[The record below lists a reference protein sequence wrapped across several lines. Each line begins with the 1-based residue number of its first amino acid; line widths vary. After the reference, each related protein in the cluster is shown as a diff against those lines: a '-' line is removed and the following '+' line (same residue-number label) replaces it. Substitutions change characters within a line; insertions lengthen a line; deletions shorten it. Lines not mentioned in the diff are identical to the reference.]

1 VANTLDAVE
10 HSCGST
16 APFSLGV
23 EEELL
28 LVNAHSLTLEHH
40 TSEVMGRVRAQ
51 AGEVKPDVYEALV
64 ESATPIVADAAAAA
78 ASLSGLRAA
87 LRDAGATL
95 LGCGL
100 HPTAAFGDVVHV
112 PERRYLE
119 IAESMQG
126 LLRRTPTCALHVHVG
141 MPDPDTAIAVHNRLR
156 AYLPLLQALAA
167 HSPYWHGVDSG
178 FATARAQL
186 FRGFPRAVVPPAFES
201 WDAYLELIDYW
212 RAAGD
217 LPDYTFLWWDI
228 RPHPQLG
235 TVEMRAMD
243 AQSRLDSAA
252 GLAALV
258 HALAAACADG
268 AEEVPMPAEA
278 LGESSFRAGRDGL
291 DATLWWRGTLRPVRE
306 IAVDALSLA
315 TPYARDLGDEDA
327 LEGIERILRE
337 GGGAQRMRAAHDAG
351 GMEAVLAL
359 LAAEAAVPYDST
371 QTTSPSRTQSNIA
384 RA

>member
-1 VANTLDAVE
+1 VE
-10 HSCGST
+10 HSFGCS

-28 LVNAHSLTLEHH
+28 LVNAQSLALEHH
-40 TSEVMGRVRAQ
+40 ASDVIPRTHPP

-64 ESATPIVADAAAAA
+64 ESATPIVTDAQAAAGALA
-78 ASLSGLRAA
+78 GLRAA
-87 LRDAGATL
+87 LQAAGATL

-100 HPTAAFGDVVHV
+100 HPTGAFGDVIHV
-112 PERRYLE
+112 AERRYLE
-119 IAESMQG
+119 IAASMQG

-141 MPDPDTAIAVHNRLR
+141 MPDPQTAIAVHNRLR
-156 AYLPLLQALAA
+156 SFLPLLQALAA

-201 WDAYLELIDYW
+201 WEDYVELIDYW

-228 RPHPQLG
+228 RPHPNLG
-235 TVEMRAMD
+235 TVEVRAMD

-258 HALAAACADG
+258 QALAAACADG
-268 AEEVPMPAEA
+268 AEEAGLPAEA
-278 LGESSFRAGRDGL
+278 LAESSFRAGRDGL
-291 DATLWWRGTLRPVRE
+291 DATLWWRGALRPVRE
-306 IAVDALSLA
+306 IAADALALA
-315 TPYARDLGDEDA
+315 TPYARTLGGDDA

-337 GGGAQRMRAAHDAG
+337 GGGAQRMRAAHDTG
-351 GMEAVLAL
+351 GMRAVLAL
-359 LAAEAAVPYDST
+359 VAAEAGAPYDST
-371 QTTSPSRTQSNIA
+371 QTTSPIRTQSNIA

>member
-1 VANTLDAVE
+1 VE
-10 HSCGST
+10 HSFGRT

-28 LVNAHSLTLEHH
+28 LVNAHTLQLEHH
-40 TSEVMGRVRAQ
+40 ASEVIARTRPP
-51 AGEVKPDVYEALV
+51 AGEIKPDVYEALV
-64 ESATPIVADAAAAA
+64 ESATPIETDAPSAGAA
-78 ASLSGLRAA
+78 LGGLRAA
-87 LRDAGATL
+87 LQAAGATL

-100 HPTAAFGDVVHV
+100 HPTGAFGDVVHV

-119 IAESMQG
+119 IAASMQG

-141 MPDPDTAIAVHNRLR
+141 MPDPQTAIAAHNRLR
-156 AYLPLLQALAA
+156 AWLPLLQALAA
-167 HSPYWHGVDSG
+167 HSPYWHGADSG

-186 FRGFPRAVVPPAFES
+186 FRGFPRAIVPPAFES
-201 WDAYLELIDYW
+201 WDAYLELIEYW
-212 RAAGD
+212 QAAGD

-235 TVEMRAMD
+235 TVEVRAMD

-258 HALAAACADG
+258 HALGAACADG
-268 AEEVPMPAEA
+268 AEEVGLPAEA
-278 LGESSFRAGRDGL
+278 LAESSFRAGRDGL
-291 DATLWWRGTLRPVRE
+291 DATVWWRGTLRPVRE
-306 IAVDALSLA
+306 VAADALA
-315 TPYARDLGDEDA
+315 VAAPYARDLGGEDA
-327 LEGIERILRE
+327 LEGIERILRD

-371 QTTSPSRTQSNIA
+371 QTTSPIRTQSNIA